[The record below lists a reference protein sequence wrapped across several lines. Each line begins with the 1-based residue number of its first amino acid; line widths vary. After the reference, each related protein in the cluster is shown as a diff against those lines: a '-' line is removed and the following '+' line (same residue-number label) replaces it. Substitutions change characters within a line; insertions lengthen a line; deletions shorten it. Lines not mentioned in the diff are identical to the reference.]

1 MRSEYF
7 LLKGSEKMNIV
18 KLTFVRDDGRK
29 FIIDGSDL
37 GITELDGFG
46 DVSNEITTQ
55 TWANQDGS
63 FLMGQTLKETDRS
76 FTAVVKSAKNNDIIR
91 EKVIS
96 FFNVK
101 RRYKCIICYA
111 GACRWQYCYL
121 HKMAVDTKNIYKLL
135 QIKATFLFINAYL
148 LSMDDFGKD
157 IANVIVG
164 YPFPYVSTAAGRI
177 LPSYKEFA
185 KSVNLFNEGEIDSPV
200 KITITLEPTTGNSYP
215 FVNINGNK
223 VYIRVSP
230 SQNTQ
235 KQIIID
241 RTTLPPTVTDGNGNN
256 ILSSVENVSDL
267 VNLLIVKGD
276 NYIEYG
282 SYHLSGSNI
291 VEDTELTNFMHVVLQ
306 YNQYYTLI

>member
-1 MRSEYF
+1 
-7 LLKGSEKMNIV
+7 MNIV
-18 KLTFVRDDGRK
+18 KLTFVRDDDRK

-46 DVSNEITTQ
+46 DISNEITTQ

-63 FLMGQTLKETDRS
+63 FVMGQTLKETDRS
-76 FTAVVKSAKNNDIIR
+76 FTAVVKSVKNNDIIR
-91 EKVIS
+91 DKITN
-96 FFNVK
+96 FFNSK

-111 GACRWQYCYL
+111 GQCRWQYCYL
-121 HKMAVDTKNIYKLL
+121 HKMSVDTKNIYKLL
-135 QIKATFLFINAYL
+135 QIKATFLFINPYL

-157 IANVIVG
+157 IANVVVG

-177 LPSYKEFA
+177 LPAYKEFA

-200 KITITLEPTTGNSYP
+200 KITITLEPSAENSYP

-230 SQNTQ
+230 SQNAQ

-241 RTTLPPTVTDGNGNN
+241 RTVLPPTVTDGDGNN
-256 ILSSVENVSDL
+256 ILSTVENVSDL
-267 VNLLIVKGD
+267 VNLMVTQGD

-306 YNQYYTLI
+306 YNQYYALI

>member
-1 MRSEYF
+1 
-7 LLKGSEKMNIV
+7 LKGSEKMNEV
-18 KLTFVRDDGRK
+18 KLTFVRDDDRK
-29 FIIDGSDL
+29 FIIDGNDL
-37 GITELDGFG
+37 GLTELSGFG
-46 DVSNEITTQ
+46 DVSNEISTQ

-63 FLMGQTLKETDRS
+63 FIMGQTLKETDRS
-76 FTAVVKSAKNNDIIR
+76 FTAMVKSVKNNDIIR
-91 EKVIS
+91 DKITS
-96 FFNVK
+96 FFNAK

-111 GACRWQYCYL
+111 GQCRWQYCYL
-121 HKMAVDTKNIYKLL
+121 HKMSVDTKNIYKLL
-135 QIKATFLFINAYL
+135 QIKATFLFINPYL

-157 IANVIVG
+157 IANVVAG

-200 KITITLEPTTGNSYP
+200 KITITLEATTENSYP

-230 SQNTQ
+230 SQNAQ
-235 KQIIID
+235 KQIVID
-241 RTTLPPTVTDGNGNN
+241 RTVLPPTVTDGEGNN
-256 ILSSVENVSDL
+256 ILSAVENVSDL

-282 SYHLSGSNI
+282 SYHLNGGNI
-291 VEDTELTNFMHVVLQ
+291 VEDTELTNSMHVVLQ
-306 YNQYYTLI
+306 YNQYYALI